1 MNASTKSLNRVN
13 SSGAIGYSVVGP
25 SQVILQQPTLNT
37 VVPVVT

>member
-13 SSGAIGYSVVGP
+13 SSGALGYSVSGP
-25 SQVILQQPTLNT
+25 SQIILQQPMINT